1 MPARLTPRA
10 AAAAALAAA
19 ALFAPAPAP
28 AFPAGAPRFS
38 EETALPS
45 AGFSFSGMQGA
56 AQKPVKPPE
65 IRRWRFSRGDEE
77 WFEDRSDATELWRAA
92 QTVGTWEDRAGNVLA
107 VAKARAYLSPA
118 LAEEGDVGLEAFA
131 DAMSDPADAVLPTDG
146 GDELAP
152 WVARFTGCGIA
163 GRPQALPI
171 HPSRLAK
178 VWEFPLDDPA
188 ARAWAL
194 RLNPT
199 RAGGRAAAR
208 DWYVFF
214 LSLARAPAAGD
225 VRELDRTLR
234 GDLLGS
240 VRPVGLA
247 AASADG
253 GRIRARAPVP
263 GEGEPIDDERREQ
276 ALASVAALD
285 DWWAMESEHY
295 VLLSDDPAGERSADA
310 LLSGLERLRRHYAAL
325 VPPFARTI
333 DSTSVVRVF
342 RKDEDYVSYL
352 RDPSLPMRPEDTA
365 GVFSGARRELVIRPQ
380 RRASATDAAS
390 VVRHEGFH
398 QYLFSAWGGVAP
410 SIWFNEG
417 FAEFFASYKPK
428 GDGRF
433 EWSENK
439 WEAEFLERAAA
450 SRDLDWT
457 ALLRAMLF
465 WDQATFYDPPLRG
478 GASASYAFAYGLA
491 YFLARGAPFVRN
503 KPYRDVLPVYMAAIE
518 ETGNPV
524 AATLEAFRL
533 GPRGDDTE
541 FLSRLARDL
550 REFWRS
556 PSARRNAAR
565 SGLSAAGMAPGGMS
579 PREWRS
585 GRNAPSAFTVASTV
599 RGTATKKRVRRR
611 FANSRR
617 RTWRRRADWRQL
629 RESRHPRRIP
639 LR

>member
-1 MPARLTPRA
+1 MRRDPGRIQAAYVA
-10 AAAAALAAA
+10 AAAAVLSAAT
-19 ALFAPAPAP
+19 FVAPTAS

-45 AGFSFSGMQGA
+45 PGLSFAGMQGA
-56 AQKPVKPPE
+56 VQKPVKPPE
-65 IRRWRFSRGDEE
+65 IRRWRFTRGDEE

-92 QTVGTWEDRAGNVLA
+92 QTVGTWEDRAGNVLSL
-107 VAKARAYLSPA
+107 ARALSFLPDA
-118 LAEEGDVGLEAFA
+118 LANEGDVGDDAFL
-131 DAMSDPADAVLPTDG
+131 DAFSDPTNAVLPTDG
-146 GDELAP
+146 GGELTP
-152 WVARFTGCGIA
+152 WIERFTGRKVA
-163 GRPQALPI
+163 GRPQLLPI

-194 RLNPT
+194 RLNPS
-199 RAGGRAAAR
+199 RAGGRAAGNV
-208 DWYVFF
+208 WHVFF
-214 LSLARAPAAGD
+214 LTLARAPGSGD
-225 VRELDRTLR
+225 VRELDRALR
-234 GDLLGS
+234 SDLLGS
-240 VRPVGLA
+240 VRPIGRA
-247 AASADG
+247 AASAED
-253 GRIRARAPVP
+253 GRIRPRAPIP
-263 GEGEPIDDERREQ
+263 GEGEPIDDERRQQ

-285 DWWAMESEHY
+285 DWWAMESGHY
-295 VLLSDDPAGERSADA
+295 VLLSDDPAGERSAEA

-325 VPPFARTI
+325 VPPFQRTI
-333 DSTSVVRVF
+333 ESTSVVRVF
-342 RKDEDYVSYL
+342 RKGDDYVSYL

-380 RRASATDAAS
+380 RRNSAADIGA

-398 QYLFSAWGGVAP
+398 QYVFSAWGGVAP

-439 WEAEFLERAAA
+439 WSAAFLERAAS
-450 SRDLDWT
+450 SRDLDWV
-457 ALLRAMLF
+457 ALLRALVL
-465 WDQATFYDPPLRG
+465 WDQKTFYDPPLQG

-491 YFLARGAPFVRN
+491 YFLARGAAFVRN
-503 KPYRDVLPVYMAAIE
+503 KPYRDVLPSYLAAME
-518 ETGNPV
+518 ATGDPV

-556 PSARRNAAR
+556 PSNRRNAAR
-565 SGLSAAGMAPGGMS
+565 AAIAS
-579 PREWRS
+579 P
-585 GRNAPSAFTVASTV
+585 
-599 RGTATKKRVRRR
+599 
-611 FANSRR
+611 
-617 RTWRRRADWRQL
+617 
-629 RESRHPRRIP
+629 
-639 LR
+639 

>member
-1 MPARLTPRA
+1 MRRDLKRVRA
-10 AAAAALAAA
+10 AHVAAAVLAAA
-19 ALFAPAPAP
+19 AFAAPPAA

-45 AGFSFSGMQGA
+45 SGLSFAGMQGA
-56 AQKPVKPPE
+56 VQKPAKPPE
-65 IRRWRFSRGDEE
+65 IRRWRLTRGDEE

-107 VAKARAYLSPA
+107 LARALSFLPAA
-118 LAEEGDVGLEAFA
+118 LAEEGDVGSEAFL
-131 DAMSDPADAVLPTDG
+131 DAFSDPANAVLPTDG
-146 GDELAP
+146 GDELVP
-152 WVARFTGCGIA
+152 WVERYTGRKVA
-163 GRPQALPI
+163 GRPQLLPI

-194 RLNPT
+194 RLNPS

-208 DWYVFF
+208 DWHVFF
-214 LSLARAPAAGD
+214 LTLARAPGSGD
-225 VRELDRTLR
+225 VRELDRALR
-234 GDLLGS
+234 SDLLGS
-240 VRPVGLA
+240 VRPVGRA
-247 AASADG
+247 AASAED
-253 GRIRARAPVP
+253 GRIRPRAPIP
-263 GEGEPIDDERREQ
+263 GEGEPIDDERRQQ

-295 VLLSDDPAGERSADA
+295 VLLSDDPAGERSAEA
-310 LLSGLERLRRHYAAL
+310 LLTGLERLRRHYASL
-325 VPPFARTI
+325 VPPFRRTI
-333 DSTSVVRVF
+333 DATSVVRVF
-342 RKDEDYVSYL
+342 RKDDDYLSYL

-380 RRASATDAAS
+380 RRNSATDVGA

-398 QYLFSAWGGVAP
+398 QYVFSAWGGVSP

-417 FAEFFASYKPK
+417 FAEFFASYRPK

-433 EWSENK
+433 EWSESK
-439 WEAEFLERAAA
+439 WAAGFLERAAA

-457 ALLRAMLF
+457 ALLRAMLL
-465 WDQATFYDPPLRG
+465 WDQATFYNPPLSG

-503 KPYRDVLPVYMAAIE
+503 KPYRDVLPSYLAAME
-518 ETGNPV
+518 ETGDPV

-541 FLSRLARDL
+541 FLARLARDL

-556 PSARRNAAR
+556 PSNRRNAAR
-565 SGLSAAGMAPGGMS
+565 A
-579 PREWRS
+579 
-585 GRNAPSAFTVASTV
+585 
-599 RGTATKKRVRRR
+599 K
-611 FANSRR
+611 
-617 RTWRRRADWRQL
+617 
-629 RESRHPRRIP
+629 
-639 LR
+639 